1 MLQSP
6 VLYKTSWMILSK
18 CVILPKKMAM
28 FFYFLFC
35 AQTCV
40 IKSCR
45 STSTQRDSFDL
56 ATKSGTLG

>member
-6 VLYKTSWMILSK
+6 VLYKTPWMILSK
-18 CVILPKKMAM
+18 SVILPKKRLC
-28 FFYFLFC
+28 FFIFLFC

-45 STSTQRDSFDL
+45 SSTQRDSFDL